1 MITHLTGKLTEKHPP
16 QITIDVNGIG
26 YELEVSMQTFYQL
39 PNLGDSLHIHT
50 QLIVREDAHLLFGFA
65 NKAERATFRQLVK
78 VSGIGAKTALGIL
91 SALTADELAAA
102 IAQEDIKRLSAAPGI
117 GKKTAERMIL
127 ELRGKLAPTSGEATG
142 LFAPAA
148 TPDAS
153 EDIISTLLALGY
165 NEREARRHQ
174 RHPRRYGC
182 GRRRAI
188 GVEKPDEM
196 MLGFQL
202 RLAGGQTHRQPENQ
216 PAN

>member
-1 MITHLTGKLTEKHPP
+1 MITHLTGKLAEKHPP
-16 QITIDVNGIG
+16 QITIDVNGVG

-39 PNLGDSLHIHT
+39 PNIGESIHIHT

-65 NKAERATFRQLVK
+65 GKAERATFRQLLK

-127 ELRGKLAPTSGEATG
+127 ELRGKLAPAESAAG

-165 NEREARRHQ
+165 NEREARAATK
-174 RHPRRYGC
+174 GIAADTDV
-182 GRRRAI
+182 GE
-188 GVEKPDEM
+188 GV
-196 MLGFQL
+196 
-202 RLAGGQTHRQPENQ
+202 RLALKNLMK
-216 PAN
+216 

>member
-39 PNLGDSLHIHT
+39 PNIGDSLHIHT

-65 NKAERATFRQLVK
+65 NKAERATFRQLLK

-91 SALTADELAAA
+91 SAFTADELAAA
-102 IAQEDIKRLSAAPGI
+102 IAQEDIKRLSAAPSI

-148 TPDAS
+148 ADAS

-165 NEREARRHQ
+165 NEREARAATK
-174 RHPRRYGC
+174 C
-182 GRRRAI
+182 IAADVDVSE
-188 GVEKPDEM
+188 GV
-196 MLGFQL
+196 
-202 RLAGGQTHRQPENQ
+202 RLALKNLMK
-216 PAN
+216 

>member
-39 PNLGDSLHIHT
+39 PNIGDSLHIHT

-65 NKAERATFRQLVK
+65 NKAERATFRQLLK

-91 SALTADELAAA
+91 SAFTADELAAA
-102 IAQEDIKRLSAAPGI
+102 IAQEDIKRLSAAPSI

-148 TPDAS
+148 ADAS

-165 NEREARRHQ
+165 NEREARAATK
-174 RHPRRYGC
+174 GI
-182 GRRRAI
+182 AADVDVSE
-188 GVEKPDEM
+188 GV
-196 MLGFQL
+196 
-202 RLAGGQTHRQPENQ
+202 RLALKNLMK
-216 PAN
+216 